1 MTSVSMAEFSNAASA
16 PTALMISSA
25 FETCV
30 RTRAR
35 VTACMSA
42 YVSACVQAR
51 TRDRVRKRACARAR
65 DAPRSRARRMVKRME
80 DRWAHVS
87 EHEESDSP
95 LGEELGRPPKPC
107 GPHRLFPKNSL
118 NHCSNTTVTRV
129 VLHASASPSASLLS
143 CTSDTVANRPFLGVP
158 AGTPRLARG
167 RRCAPARCRRGTRS
181 RIGWAAG
188 SCRGR

>member
-1 MTSVSMAEFSNAASA
+1 
-16 PTALMISSA
+16 
-25 FETCV
+25 
-30 RTRAR
+30 
-35 VTACMSA
+35 
-42 YVSACVQAR
+42 
-51 TRDRVRKRACARAR
+51 VRKRACARAR

-167 RRCAPARCRRGTRS
+167 RRCAPARCRRGRA
-181 RIGWAAG
+181 RAAG
-188 SCRGR
+188 LDGRRAGVEAEDARLGINPRVIQYFLPFFGFCLNICSFLSFKIGSLT